1 MKFNVKLSLKMTDY
15 CIAYNC
21 PGSEHVW
28 KPVVKGCYCPQEKL
42 WSNAMSA
49 LKRIDAKFDDHNGKD
64 TEHNLN
70 W

>member
-1 MKFNVKLSLKMTDY
+1 MTDY

-21 PGSEHVW
+21 PGSERDW
-28 KPVVKGCYCPQEKL
+28 KPVVKGCHCPQEKL
-42 WSNAMSA
+42 WNDAMSA
-49 LKRIDAKFDDHNGKD
+49 LKRIDAMFDDHNGKD